1 AQNALPCAER
11 LIKLHALAEAHDAF
25 WQVFAEA
32 EDWLKEPARFH
43 DAGQFFNKA
52 LECGDLASFQ
62 ADRSELRDRCRLGL
76 AGQLPNYAKTDSSP
90 GTPVAALSGPSRGW
104 APPVVPEGEFAVR
117 AAVKRRTRD
126 EPRPSRGMT
135 FLRARND
142 TVTAAVVAPDT
153 GDLFLGFRG
162 GAVVHFDSWTGE
174 FREVREDVGRRAIGL
189 ATDSTGVAGGGPPAT
204 GAHAPARGF
213 LPADNCPAGAR

>member
-76 AGQLPNYAKTDSSP
+76 AGQLRNYAKTESSP
-90 GTPVAALSGPSRGW
+90 GTAVADLVGPSRRR
-104 APPVVPEGEFAVR
+104 APPV
-117 AAVKRRTRD
+117 
-126 EPRPSRGMT
+126 
-135 FLRARND
+135 L
-142 TVTAAVVAPDT
+142 
-153 GDLFLGFRG
+153 
-162 GAVVHFDSWTGE
+162 
-174 FREVREDVGRRAIGL
+174 
-189 ATDSTGVAGGGPPAT
+189 
-204 GAHAPARGF
+204 AHAE
-213 LPADNCPAGAR
+213 LPV